1 MLVVR
6 GTQQLRCKATQER
19 CHQARQCSR
28 VLVVH
33 RFQVEAELIESEWS
47 DEVRALC
54 LCSFWNNWWL
64 AHFSIA
70 CDNRLDWC
78 RRRLKEFDRRWSQRL
93 RIDGCG

>member
-47 DEVRALC
+47 DEVRA
-54 LCSFWNNWWL
+54 
-64 AHFSIA
+64 
-70 CDNRLDWC
+70 
-78 RRRLKEFDRRWSQRL
+78 
-93 RIDGCG
+93 